1 MQQQRKISM
10 VMSLSASDTLA
21 NFTRMKINYLSANR
35 FSERGFAQIK
45 HILSEVLTLIAT
57 PINAVFRL

>member
-1 MQQQRKISM
+1 
-10 VMSLSASDTLA
+10 MSLCASDTLA
-21 NFTRMKINYLSANR
+21 NFTRMKINYLTANR

>member
-10 VMSLSASDTLA
+10 VMSLCASDTLA
-21 NFTRMKINYLSANR
+21 NSTRIKINYLTANR

-45 HILSEVLTLIAT
+45 HILSEDLTLIAPPVNT
-57 PINAVFRL
+57 VFRL